1 MALGKTL
8 VGFGFEIA
16 ASVVT
21 PFGTLRPVSHND
33 AELEKRLE
41 LEAPGLSRGSI
52 LESASEL
59 DSNDR
64 SGSKSWIQVP
74 DIEDVRWQRV
84 GLGVALASNSGQ
96 PRCFQ
101 PWLLVQYLPDGVSQ
115 VASSFRQF
123 VKGPAF
129 SPKELESVTAWI
141 SRAAQPKLS
150 EISVSRSVSML
161 SRVGQTA
168 DSIVDAVIVWEN
180 LFGVG
185 ETHELSYRISMNM
198 ASMLGRT
205 PADRIALQKE
215 IKGLYDKRS
224 QLVHGV
230 KSLRPEELGQLRD
243 RSKELTLTALRAML
257 GDSVGLLGASAD
269 TFTAHVLGAS
279 RS

>member
-1 MALGKTL
+1 
-8 VGFGFEIA
+8 
-16 ASVVT
+16 
-21 PFGTLRPVSHND
+21 
-33 AELEKRLE
+33 
-41 LEAPGLSRGSI
+41 
-52 LESASEL
+52 
-59 DSNDR
+59 
-64 SGSKSWIQVP
+64 
-74 DIEDVRWQRV
+74 
-84 GLGVALASNSGQ
+84 
-96 PRCFQ
+96 
-101 PWLLVQYLPDGVSQ
+101 
-115 VASSFRQF
+115 
-123 VKGPAF
+123 
-129 SPKELESVTAWI
+129 
-141 SRAAQPKLS
+141 
-150 EISVSRSVSML
+150 ML